1 METGKKSQTNVVR
14 SYQRYLK
21 LQRGFS
27 PNTLDA
33 YRRDLQKLL
42 SYLEKEGK
50 DVWEI
55 QLDDLQHFAA
65 TLHEIGIHPRSQC
78 RILSGVRSFFR
89 YMELDGW
96 REDDP
101 SELLESPVLG
111 EHLPEVLSPEEV
123 DMLENSIDLSKWEGQ
138 RNKAIIEVLFSC
150 GLRVSELVNLKLSN
164 LYFDEQYVRIFGKG
178 SKERLVPLRISSLST

>member
-1 METGKKSQTNVVR
+1 METGKKSQTNLVR

-89 YMELDGW
+89 
-96 REDDP
+96 
-101 SELLESPVLG
+101 
-111 EHLPEVLSPEEV
+111 
-123 DMLENSIDLSKWEGQ
+123 
-138 RNKAIIEVLFSC
+138 
-150 GLRVSELVNLKLSN
+150 
-164 LYFDEQYVRIFGKG
+164 
-178 SKERLVPLRISSLST
+178 